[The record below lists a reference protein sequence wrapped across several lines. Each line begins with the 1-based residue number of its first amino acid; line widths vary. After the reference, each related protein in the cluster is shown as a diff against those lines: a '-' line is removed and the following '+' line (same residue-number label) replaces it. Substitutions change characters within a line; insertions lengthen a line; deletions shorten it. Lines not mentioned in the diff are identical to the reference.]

1 MAAGKLNNGLA
12 FEFAVMYAATS
23 RIEVRDA
30 EQEEAFKVTLAK
42 AGINKGEYTS
52 VCLSADRTR
61 YEVTLLD
68 GTVQFISSG
77 FEYFED

>member
-1 MAAGKLNNGLA
+1 MN
-12 FEFAVMYAATS
+12 S
-23 RIEVRDA
+23 RQYTKQ
-30 EQEEAFKVTLAK
+30 QEEAFKVTLAK